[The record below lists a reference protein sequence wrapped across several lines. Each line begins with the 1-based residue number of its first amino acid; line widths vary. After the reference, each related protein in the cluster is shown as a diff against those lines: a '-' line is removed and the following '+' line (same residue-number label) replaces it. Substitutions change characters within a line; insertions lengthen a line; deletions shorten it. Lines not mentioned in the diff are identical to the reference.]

1 MRQEGEIE
9 MGLFAICKNVAG
21 YLGMYLLDAPVD
33 KNTRIIQWVSGILAV
48 IVLVIIIQR
57 RRTRVK

>member
-1 MRQEGEIE
+1 
-9 MGLFAICKNVAG
+9 MGFSVICKNVAG
-21 YLGMYLLDAPVD
+21 YLGMYLLDDAPAD
-33 KNTRIIQWVSGILAV
+33 KNTKIIQVVAGILAV

>member
-1 MRQEGEIE
+1 
-9 MGLFAICKNVAG
+9 MGFSLICKNVAG
-21 YLGMYLLDAPVD
+21 YLGMYLLDDAPGD
-33 KNTRIIQWVSGILAV
+33 KNTRIIQVIAGVLAV

>member
-1 MRQEGEIE
+1 
-9 MGLFAICKNVAG
+9 MGFFAICNIVAA
-21 YLGMYLLDAPVD
+21 YLGVYLLDDAPAGN
-33 KNTRIIQWVSGILAV
+33 NTRIIQVVAGVLAV